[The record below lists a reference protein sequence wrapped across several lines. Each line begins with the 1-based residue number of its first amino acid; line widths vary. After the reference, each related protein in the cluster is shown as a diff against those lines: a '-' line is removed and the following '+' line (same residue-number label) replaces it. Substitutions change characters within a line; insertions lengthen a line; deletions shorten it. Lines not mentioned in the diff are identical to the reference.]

1 MLNLTSVALYFLTLF
16 VFIEYINVKCG
27 YITLTKSL
35 LTILAQ
41 VKMSTSR
48 NIEIPPWA
56 VRARLKAFS
65 FIIQSKDILP
75 SFRGGTCWWSKS
87 MPASKSVTNLVDIK
101 IEKSKKKLSSIG
113 KRKGREKMIQGKG
126 KYN

>member
-65 FIIQSKDILP
+65 FIIQSKDILL
-75 SFRGGTCWWSKS
+75 SFGGGTYWWSK
-87 MPASKSVTNLVDIK
+87 
-101 IEKSKKKLSSIG
+101 
-113 KRKGREKMIQGKG
+113 
-126 KYN
+126 